1 MVMAIVNYGLKYVVH
16 IMLHKKHDKYSDNGK
31 YRPNSSNNRPT
42 MEPGVTPG
50 PAGGEHLLLPVPRD
64 SRSS

>member
-1 MVMAIVNYGLKYVVH
+1 MCNNGYGHHQLWTKYVVH
-16 IMLHKKHDKYSDNGK
+16 IMLHKYRDNGK
-31 YRPNSSNNRPT
+31 FRPNSSNNKST

-50 PAGGEHLLLPVPRD
+50 PAGKRLLLPVPRD